1 MAFGRSMLTEW
12 LLDPE
17 HTYLNHGTVGATPKR
32 VLAHQQALRD
42 EIERHPSRFLLREL
56 ACEMPAPWRGS
67 SRLRE
72 AIAAIAPFFG
82 AQPDDLV
89 FVPNVTVG
97 INAVV
102 SSIPLGPGDEV
113 VITDLAYGA
122 VRLTA
127 QTYCERAGATLKTVT
142 IDFPVRD
149 PHDIVRAIGKAITSK
164 TKLAIV
170 DHVTAQTAIVMP
182 VAAIA
187 AACHTRGVPVL
198 VDGAHA
204 PGSRPLDIAALG
216 VDWYSA
222 NLHKWAHAPR
232 GCGILW
238 AAPERQAILH
248 SPIVSW
254 GRNRGF
260 LHEFEHTATSDP
272 TSFLSAPT
280 AVALLKA
287 WDFDAC
293 VAYMHALA
301 WDAAHALTE
310 RWGTKFETPRQM
322 IGSMVTVQL
331 PEASG
336 STEQDADRLRLALL
350 AEDRVEVQLHAWRG
364 RLWTRVSCQIY
375 NDIADVM
382 ALGEAVAR
390 RV

>member
-187 AACHTRGVPVL
+187 AACHARGVPHRECHNIEV
-198 VDGAHA
+198 
-204 PGSRPLDIAALG
+204 SR
-216 VDWYSA
+216 
-222 NLHKWAHAPR
+222 
-232 GCGILW
+232 
-238 AAPERQAILH
+238 
-248 SPIVSW
+248 
-254 GRNRGF
+254 
-260 LHEFEHTATSDP
+260 
-272 TSFLSAPT
+272 
-280 AVALLKA
+280 
-287 WDFDAC
+287 
-293 VAYMHALA
+293 
-301 WDAAHALTE
+301 
-310 RWGTKFETPRQM
+310 
-322 IGSMVTVQL
+322 
-331 PEASG
+331 
-336 STEQDADRLRLALL
+336 
-350 AEDRVEVQLHAWRG
+350 
-364 RLWTRVSCQIY
+364 
-375 NDIADVM
+375 
-382 ALGEAVAR
+382 
-390 RV
+390 